1 MIKISIQ
8 KIPTGLKIM
17 FSEVGPSDALAAK
30 QGSGRKLNER
40 NDNKKMLSLNKMFM
54 YPLFNCLKT
63 TNIYSKENND
73 K

>member
-1 MIKISIQ
+1 MIKISIL
-8 KIPTGLKIM
+8 KIPIGLKIM

-30 QGSGRKLNER
+30 LSSGRKLNER
-40 NDNKKMLSLNKMFM
+40 NVNKKMLSLSEMFM
-54 YPLFNCLKT
+54 YLLFHCLKK

>member
-30 QGSGRKLNER
+30 QSSGRKLNER
-40 NDNKKMLSLNKMFM
+40 NVNKKMLSLVNKFM
-54 YPLFNCLKT
+54 IPLCTLPKR
-63 TNIYSKENND
+63 IKYIILIK
-73 K
+73 

>member
-1 MIKISIQ
+1 MIKISMQ
-8 KIPTGLKIM
+8 KTPTGLKIM

-30 QGSGRKLNER
+30 PSSGRKLNER
-40 NDNKKMLSLNKMFM
+40 NVNKKMLSLSKMFM
-54 YPLFNCLKT
+54 YPLYHCLKT

>member
-1 MIKISIQ
+1 MIKINIQ

-30 QGSGRKLNER
+30 ASTGRKLNER
-40 NDNKKMLSLNKMFM
+40 NVNKKMLNLNKMFM
-54 YPLFNCLKT
+54 YPLFHCLEN

>member
-1 MIKISIQ
+1 
-8 KIPTGLKIM
+8 M

-30 QGSGRKLNER
+30 PSSGRKLNER
-40 NDNKKMLSLNKMFM
+40 NVNKKMLSLNKMFM
-54 YPLFNCLKT
+54 YLLFHCLKT

>member
-30 QGSGRKLNER
+30 PSSGRKLNER
-40 NDNKKMLSLNKMFM
+40 NVSKKMLSLFKKFM
-54 YPLFNCLKT
+54 
-63 TNIYSKENND
+63 
-73 K
+73 

>member
-30 QGSGRKLNER
+30 PSSGRKLNER
-40 NDNKKMLSLNKMFM
+40 NVNKKMLSLNKMFM
-54 YPLFNCLKT
+54 YPLFHCVKT

>member
-30 QGSGRKLNER
+30 PSSGRKLNER
-40 NDNKKMLSLNKMFM
+40 NVNKKMLSLNKMFI
-54 YPLFNCLKT
+54 YPPFHCVKT
-63 TNIYSKENND
+63 TNIYPKENND

>member
-1 MIKISIQ
+1 MIRISIL
-8 KIPTGLKIM
+8 KLPIGLKIM

-30 QGSGRKLNER
+30 LSSGRKLNER
-40 NDNKKMLSLNKMFM
+40 NVNKKMLSLIEIFM
-54 YPLFNCLKT
+54 YPLFHCLKK

>member
-30 QGSGRKLNER
+30 PSPGRKLNER
-40 NDNKKMLSLNKMFM
+40 NVNKKMLSLNRMFM
-54 YPLFNCLKT
+54 YPLFHCLKT

>member
-30 QGSGRKLNER
+30 PSSGRKLNER
-40 NDNKKMLSLNKMFM
+40 NVNKNMLNLERMFM
-54 YPLFNCLKT
+54 NLLFHCIKNNKYICLEK
-63 TNIYSKENND
+63 
-73 K
+73 

>member
-1 MIKISIQ
+1 
-8 KIPTGLKIM
+8 M

-30 QGSGRKLNER
+30 PSSGRKLNER
-40 NDNKKMLSLNKMFM
+40 NVNKKMLSLSKMFM

>member
-17 FSEVGPSDALAAK
+17 LSEVGPSDALAAK
-30 QGSGRKLNER
+30 PSSGKLNER
-40 NDNKKMLSLNKMFM
+40 NVNKKMLSLNKMFM
-54 YPLFNCLKT
+54 YPLFHYLKT